1 MGVFYL
7 LKRELLKFGSRTL
20 ANRKATEKVGCV
32 ICAGRTDSREAA
44 ESEADRQWPVAMFRS
59 QTWDWNSGTP
69 TSPKSVTPPSIFPTL
84 RTKKEGFLRPKTGF
98 LRQDLGNF

>member
-59 QTWDWNSGTP
+59 QTWDWDSGTP
-69 TSPKSVTPPSIFPTL
+69 ASPKSVTPPFHLPYIKDSKRRFFKASRKSLI
-84 RTKKEGFLRPKTGF
+84 E
-98 LRQDLGNF
+98 LRQY